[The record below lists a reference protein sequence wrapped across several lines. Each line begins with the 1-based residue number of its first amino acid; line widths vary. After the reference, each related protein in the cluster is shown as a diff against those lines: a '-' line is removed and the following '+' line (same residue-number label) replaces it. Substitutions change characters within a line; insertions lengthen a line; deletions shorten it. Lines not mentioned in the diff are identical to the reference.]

1 MSPDRDRGMRLLEER
16 VALVT
21 GAANGIGRAIAERFV
36 EEGARVV
43 AVDREEIPDL
53 GSPSIRCA
61 GISRTHR
68 RSRASCPRRSRPWA
82 ARRPRQ
88 QCRHLPAGAGRRS
101 GPRELWRGARRQPA
115 RSVFLA
121 SRAARGMTARGYG
134 RIVNITS
141 IHGRF
146 GEEHA
151 LSYDVAKGGLDQATR
166 TLAIELS
173 RHGVLVNA
181 IAPGFV
187 ATRMS
192 IVDGKN
198 ELESEWFKPCIW
210 STGSCRCAAMRSRA
224 KSPSRRRGCQRAQHL
239 CDRPRHDRRRRADGD
254 LLMADRRERALAV
267 ADIAGAPN
275 IVVSGPG
282 AVTWLTGYAPDI
294 ETGPSPFALSPIAV
308 LAPREHDPGRER
320 GRGGTRP

>member
-1 MSPDRDRGMRLLEER
+1 MTLLDQR

-21 GAANGIGRAIAERFV
+21 GAANGIGRAIVERFAD
-36 EEGARVV
+36 EGARIV

-53 GSPSIRCA
+53 GQSVHPLRWDLSDTPALEDLVAEAESAVGPLDVLVNNA
-61 GISRTHR
+61 GIF
-68 RSRASCPRRSRPWA
+68 RPA
-82 ARRPRQ
+82 LAIDLDLESYGEVLGVNLHAP
-88 QCRHLPAGAGRRS
+88 
-101 GPRELWRGARRQPA
+101 
-115 RSVFLA
+115 VFLA

-198 ELESEWFKPCIW
+198 ELESEWFETVYLEHGKLPMRRYALPSEIAEQVAW
-210 STGSCRCAAMRSRA
+210 LASERNTYVTG
-224 KSPSRRRGCQRAQHL
+224 QVL
-239 CDRPRHDRRRRADGD
+239 TVDGG
-254 LLMADRRERALAV
+254 LT
-267 ADIAGAPN
+267 
-275 IVVSGPG
+275 
-282 AVTWLTGYAPDI
+282 VT
-294 ETGPSPFALSPIAV
+294 F
-308 LAPREHDPGRER
+308 
-320 GRGGTRP
+320 